1 MWPVF
6 FAVIGITEH
15 SADFSPAVFITLRQ
29 VFPVCTYL
37 SGVLM
42 SKFIQNRIFK
52 LSIEKQVSLKNDFLS
67 GLTVALAL
75 VPEAIAFAFVARID
89 PIIGLYAA
97 FMMGV
102 GTAIFGGRPGMI
114 SGATGAVAV
123 IFAPMVVQQTARVG
137 MQGALSYLF
146 VAVVLMGL
154 IQVAVGVL
162 KLGKFIRLVPH
173 PVMLGFVNGLALI
186 ILKSQLEMFYTL
198 KDGHHVLLGG
208 IPLLVMLLLTGLT
221 MLISHF
227 LPRLTR
233 AVPATLTGI
242 VVVSLLSLLLEKSG
256 IHVRTVLDFVQTLDP
271 GKTTLAAS
279 LPSFAVPDG
288 LFSWETLR
296 TVFPFSLIAAS
307 VGLIESLMTLMLV
320 DEVTETRGKS
330 NRECIGQGISNIVNG
345 FFGGMGGCA
354 MIGQSM
360 INVRAGGRTR
370 FSQFV
375 AGLSLMLFVLW
386 GARLIESIPLAAL
399 VGVMF
404 LVVIGTFEWATFRII
419 HQIPK
424 SDALVIII
432 VTVIT
437 ILENLAVAVLAGLIV
452 SALVFAWKK
461 STNIMVTVSNDEAGF
476 KVYRLEGALFF
487 GSANLFK
494 RLFNFQDDPKDV
506 IIDFAGAT
514 VYDHSAIEALNF
526 VTEKYAEYNTNLH
539 LLNLS
544 EECTQVLTKANNVVE
559 LSIVENIDC
568 WHLADNCL
576 E

>member
-1 MWPVF
+1 
-6 FAVIGITEH
+6 
-15 SADFSPAVFITLRQ
+15 
-29 VFPVCTYL
+29 
-37 SGVLM
+37 M
-42 SKFIQNRIFK
+42 SKFVHNKIFK
-52 LSIEKQVSLKNDFLS
+52 LAIEKQVSLKNDFLS

-123 IFAPMVVQQTARVG
+123 IFAPLVIQQTANHG
-137 MQGALSYLF
+137 MQGALAYLF
-146 VAVVLMGL
+146 VAVILMGL
-154 IQVAVGVL
+154 IQVAVGLL

-198 KDGHHVLLGG
+198 KDGHHVLLSGY
-208 IPLLVMLLLTGLT
+208 PLVIMLILIGVT

-227 LPRLTR
+227 LPRLTK

-242 VVVSLLSLLLEKSG
+242 VVVSLISLILKQTG
-256 IHVRTVLDFVQTLDP
+256 IQVRTVIDFVQTLDP
-271 GKTTLAAS
+271 ERTTLAAR
-279 LPSFAVPDG
+279 LPRFAVPEG
-288 LFSWETLR
+288 LFSWQTLR
-296 TVFPFSLIAAS
+296 TVFPYSVIAAS

-330 NRECIGQGISNIVNG
+330 NRECIGQGVSNIING

-370 FSQFV
+370 FSQLV
-375 AGLSLMLFVLW
+375 AGVSLIMFVLF
-386 GARLIESIPLAAL
+386 GSKLIESIPLAAL

-404 LVVIGTFEWATFRII
+404 MVVIGTFEWATFRII

-424 SDALVIII
+424 SDALIIII

-437 ILENLAVAVLAGLIV
+437 ILENLAVAVLVGLIV

-461 STNIMVTVSNDEAGF
+461 GTNITVSVSVDESGY
-476 KVYRLEGALFF
+476 KVYKLQGALFF
-487 GSANLFK
+487 GSASLFK
-494 RLFNFQDDPKDV
+494 RLFNFQDDPEDV
-506 IIDFAGAT
+506 IIDFSGST
-514 VYDHSAIEALNF
+514 IYDHSAIEALNF
-526 VTEKYAEYNTNLH
+526 ITEKYADHGTNLH
-539 LLNLS
+539 LLNLR
-544 EECTQVLTKANNVVE
+544 EECSQVLKKANNVVE
-559 LSIVENIDC
+559 ISVVENIDC
-568 WHLADNCL
+568 WHLADNSL

>member
-1 MWPVF
+1 
-6 FAVIGITEH
+6 
-15 SADFSPAVFITLRQ
+15 
-29 VFPVCTYL
+29 
-37 SGVLM
+37 
-42 SKFIQNRIFK
+42 
-52 LSIEKQVSLKNDFLS
+52 
-67 GLTVALAL
+67 
-75 VPEAIAFAFVARID
+75 
-89 PIIGLYAA
+89 
-97 FMMGV
+97 
-102 GTAIFGGRPGMI
+102 
-114 SGATGAVAV
+114 
-123 IFAPMVVQQTARVG
+123 
-137 MQGALSYLF
+137 
-146 VAVVLMGL
+146 
-154 IQVAVGVL
+154 
-162 KLGKFIRLVPH
+162 
-173 PVMLGFVNGLALI
+173 
-186 ILKSQLEMFYTL
+186 
-198 KDGHHVLLGG
+198 
-208 IPLLVMLLLTGLT
+208 
-221 MLISHF
+221 
-227 LPRLTR
+227 
-233 AVPATLTGI
+233 
-242 VVVSLLSLLLEKSG
+242 
-256 IHVRTVLDFVQTLDP
+256 
-271 GKTTLAAS
+271 
-279 LPSFAVPDG
+279 
-288 LFSWETLR
+288 
-296 TVFPFSLIAAS
+296 
-307 VGLIESLMTLMLV
+307 MTLMLV

-494 RLFNFQDDPKDV
+494 RLFQFS
-506 IIDFAGAT
+506 G
-514 VYDHSAIEALNF
+514 
-526 VTEKYAEYNTNLH
+526 
-539 LLNLS
+539 
-544 EECTQVLTKANNVVE
+544 
-559 LSIVENIDC
+559 
-568 WHLADNCL
+568 
-576 E
+576 

>member
-1 MWPVF
+1 
-6 FAVIGITEH
+6 
-15 SADFSPAVFITLRQ
+15 
-29 VFPVCTYL
+29 
-37 SGVLM
+37 M
-42 SKFIQNRIFK
+42 SKFVHNRIFK
-52 LSIEKQVSLKNDFLS
+52 LSIEKQVSLKNDLLS

-75 VPEAIAFAFVARID
+75 VPEAIAFAFVAHID

-123 IFAPMVVQQTARVG
+123 IFAPLAIQQTKLVG
-137 MQGALSYLF
+137 MEGALSYLF
-146 VAVVLMGL
+146 AAVVLMGL
-154 IQVAVGVL
+154 LQVSIGLL

-186 ILKSQLEMFYTL
+186 ILKSQLEMFYIIEE
-198 KDGHHVLLGG
+198 GRHVLLSGG
-208 IPLLVMLLLTGLT
+208 LLIIMLLLIGLT
-221 MLISHF
+221 MFISHF
-227 LPRLTR
+227 LPRLTK
-233 AVPATLTGI
+233 AVPATLTAI
-242 VVVSLLSLLLEKSG
+242 VTVSLISLLLQKSG
-256 IHVRTVLDFVQTLDP
+256 IHVRTVMDFVQTLDP
-271 GKTTLAAS
+271 SKTTLAAS
-279 LPSFAVPDG
+279 LPRFAVPEG
-288 LFSWETLR
+288 LFSWKTLV
-296 TVFPFSLIAAS
+296 TVFPYSVIAAS

-320 DEVTETRGKS
+320 EEVTETRGKS
-330 NRECIGQGISNIVNG
+330 NRECIGQGLSNIING

-370 FSQFV
+370 VSQFV
-375 AGLSLMLFVLW
+375 AGISLILFVLY
-386 GARLIESIPLAAL
+386 GAKLIESIPLAAL

-424 SDALVIII
+424 SDALIIII

-437 ILENLAVAVLAGLIV
+437 ILENLAVAVLIGLIV

-461 STNIMVTVSNDEAGF
+461 STNIATTVSHNESGF
-476 KVYRLEGALFF
+476 KVYKLEGALFF

-494 RLFNFQDDPKDV
+494 SLFDFQDDPKDV
-506 IIDFAGAT
+506 IIDFTGAT

-526 VTEKYAEYNTNLH
+526 ITEKYAGHDTKLH
-539 LLNLS
+539 LLNLR
-544 EECTQVLTKANNVVE
+544 EECAQVLQKANNVVE
-559 LSIVENIDC
+559 LSIVEDIDC
-568 WHLADNCL
+568 WHLADDSL

>member
-1 MWPVF
+1 MSQ
-6 FAVIGITEH
+6 FA
-15 SADFSPAVFITLRQ
+15 RN
-29 VFPVCTYL
+29 
-37 SGVLM
+37 
-42 SKFIQNRIFK
+42 KIFK

-102 GTAIFGGRPGMI
+102 GTALFGGRPGMI

-123 IFAPMVVQQTARVG
+123 IFAPLVIDQTEKVG
-137 MQGALSYLF
+137 MEGALAYLF
-146 VAVVLMGL
+146 AAVILMGL
-154 IQVAVGVL
+154 IQIAVGVL

-198 KDGHHVLLGG
+198 QGGHHVLMKGV
-208 IPLLVMLLLTGLT
+208 PLLTMLVLIGIT

-227 LPRLTR
+227 LPRLTK

-242 VVVSLLSLLLEKSG
+242 IVVSLLSLLLGKAG
-256 IHVRTVLDFVQTLDP
+256 IHVRTVIDFVQTLDP
-271 GKTTLAAS
+271 SKTTLAAG
-279 LPSFAVPDG
+279 LPRFAIPEG
-288 LFSWETLR
+288 LFSWQTIR
-296 TVFPFSLIAAS
+296 IIFPYSVIAAS

-330 NRECIGQGISNIVNG
+330 NRECIGQGVSNIING

-375 AGLSLMLFVLW
+375 AGLSLILFVLF
-386 GARLIESIPLAAL
+386 GSRLIESIPLAAL

-404 LVVIGTFEWATFRII
+404 MVVIGTFEWATFRII

-424 SDALVIII
+424 SDALIIII

-461 STNIMVTVSNDEAGF
+461 GTNITVSVSEDESGY

-494 RLFNFQDDPKDV
+494 RLFAFQEDPKDV
-506 IIDFAGAT
+506 IIDFSRST
-514 VYDHSAIEALNF
+514 IYDHSAIEALNF
-526 VTEKYAEYNTNLH
+526 VTEKYAENGTNLH

-544 EECTQVLTKANNVVE
+544 EECSQVLKKASNVVE
-559 LSIVENIDC
+559 ISVVENVDG
-568 WHLADNCL
+568 WHLADNSL